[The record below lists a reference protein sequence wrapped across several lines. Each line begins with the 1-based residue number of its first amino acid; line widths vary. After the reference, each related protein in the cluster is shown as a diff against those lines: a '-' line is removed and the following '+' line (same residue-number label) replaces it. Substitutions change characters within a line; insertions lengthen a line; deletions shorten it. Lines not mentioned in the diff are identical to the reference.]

1 MLKPCWSKGLQRH
14 TSSDLIAKIA
24 LQSQLPAQS
33 IASKETYILYRQA
46 KIDKLTHEMAVFKR
60 LTRSAK
66 PSFSNKA
73 GLHSPLTPPGKKGF
87 GAAHQSISAQ
97 AVSAWSPRVKVV
109 MAGAAGMGRND
120 RLCSGI

>member
-73 GLHSPLTPPGKKGF
+73 GLHSPLTPPWQERVWSCAPVDQRAGGI
-87 GAAHQSISAQ
+87 GV
-97 AVSAWSPRVKVV
+97 VSW
-109 MAGAAGMGRND
+109 G
-120 RLCSGI
+120 